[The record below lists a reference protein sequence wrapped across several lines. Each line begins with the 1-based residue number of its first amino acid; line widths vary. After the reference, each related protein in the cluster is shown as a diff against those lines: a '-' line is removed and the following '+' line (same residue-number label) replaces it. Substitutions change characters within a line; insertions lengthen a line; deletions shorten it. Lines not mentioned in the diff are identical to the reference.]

1 MDAVFSIF
9 LQFLSTLINLL
20 LVSRSHLLLQIFG
33 NVAGGGYV
41 LDLLKSNIPSNGV
54 TLMGGDAGVTL
65 IIDNLIKVIISIPNM
80 WSQLSDCQLCILP
93 CLSD

>member
-20 LVSRSHLLLQIFG
+20 VSRSHFLLQIFG

-54 TLMGGDAGVTL
+54 TLMGE
-65 IIDNLIKVIISIPNM
+65 
-80 WSQLSDCQLCILP
+80 LP
-93 CLSD
+93 SRWDIT